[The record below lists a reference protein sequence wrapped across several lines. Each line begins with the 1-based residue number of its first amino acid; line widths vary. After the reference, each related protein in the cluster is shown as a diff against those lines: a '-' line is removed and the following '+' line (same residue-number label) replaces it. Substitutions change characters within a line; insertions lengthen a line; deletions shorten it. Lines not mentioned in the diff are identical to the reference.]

1 MIRRSRMHPASPRI
15 LRVPLILVIAWI
27 TATVGVAV
35 ATRTASAQSQEMAT
49 SAPTTQESLAPQLE
63 PLRPYIGKTWRSVPP
78 ADAPRPVVDVSRW
91 ERALNGTAVR
101 VLHSIND
108 GVYGGE
114 SIIFWDAERQS
125 LVYFYFTTAG
135 HHTQGTLTYEDGV
148 FTGDE
153 TVTGDSE
160 GVTQVRST
168 TQILPD
174 GRMHVKAEYLQ
185 KGVWTPGHEF
195 YYVEDATAKVVFK

>member
-1 MIRRSRMHPASPRI
+1 MKARVLGSAI
-15 LRVPLILVIAWI
+15 LFVA
-27 TATVGVAV
+27 ATGMVGMVGIGA
-35 ATRTASAQSQEMAT
+35 ASAQSSELAT
-49 SAPTTQESLAPQLE
+49 SAAASQESLSPQLE
-63 PLRPYIGKTWRSVPP
+63 PLRPYLGKTWRSVPP
-78 ADAPRPVVDVSRW
+78 AGDDRTAAARPVVDVSKW

-114 SIIFWDAERQS
+114 SIIFWDEQKQS
-125 LVYFYFTTAG
+125 LVYYYFTTAG
-135 HHTQGTLTYEDGV
+135 HYTQGTLTYKDGV

-153 TVTGDSE
+153 AVTGDSE

-174 GRMHVKAEYLQ
+174 GRMHTKAEYLQ
-185 KGVWTPGHEF
+185 KGAWSAGHEF
-195 YYVEDATAKVVFK
+195 YYVEDPAAKVVFK